1 MSNNSKDRPWPV
13 NKQSGMVA
21 WESPANIALVKYWGK
36 YPVQMPM
43 NPSISF
49 VLQESV
55 VRLRLAFSDTGGKH
69 SGVHAFLLNGQPNN
83 AFRDRIAGFLE
94 SLHPVF
100 PFLGVMRLSISS
112 ESTFPHSAGIA
123 SSAAAFS
130 ALSLCLCEME
140 RMAGITDAEKT
151 NPVDRRHEAGEP
163 TNLPGEAW
171 RKSLLADPGFIRKAS
186 HIARLG
192 SGSACRSLQDG
203 FVVWGK
209 TSLLD
214 QSHDEYALR
223 VDDEVVAP
231 VFYTLRDAVLIV
243 DDTTKKV
250 SSSAG
255 HALMHTH
262 AYRHARKEQVDGNL
276 GLLLKALKEGDEDV
290 FFRVLENEAL
300 SLHSLMMSSNPGY
313 ILLKPNTIRLLD
325 MIRDF
330 REQHGV
336 KLGFTMDAG
345 PNIHLLYLER
355 DKQVVHDWINSQLL
369 PLCKNQTWID
379 DAMGKGPQPLSS

>member
-1 MSNNSKDRPWPV
+1 MLWPV
-13 NKQSGMVA
+13 NKQSGLVA

-36 YPVQMPM
+36 YPGQLPM

-55 VRLRLAFSDTGGKH
+55 VRLRLGYSHAAGETAGLQAFT
-69 SGVHAFLLNGQPNN
+69 LNGQPNK
-83 AFRDRIAGFLE
+83 AFKDRIAAFLE
-94 SLHPVF
+94 SLHAVF
-100 PFLGVMRLSISS
+100 PFLGVLHISISS

-130 ALSLCLCEME
+130 ALALCLCEMDRLAE
-140 RMAGITDAEKT
+140 AGAGHSD
-151 NPVDRRHEAGEP
+151 PVDSSHDPHKNGH
-163 TNLPGEAW
+163 LPAEAW
-171 RKSLLADPGFIRKAS
+171 RESLLADPGFIRKAS

-203 FVVWGK
+203 FVVWGV

-214 QSHDEYALR
+214 QSHDEYAFR
-223 VDDEVVAP
+223 VDDKRVAP

-243 DDTTKKV
+243 DDATKRV

-255 HALMHTH
+255 HALMHAH
-262 AYRHARKEQVDGNL
+262 AYRQARKEQVETNL

-300 SLHSLMMSSNPGY
+300 SLHSLMMSSTPGY
-313 ILLKPNTIRLLD
+313 ILMKPNTIRLLD
-325 MIRDF
+325 LIRDF
-330 REQHGV
+330 REQHEV

-345 PNIHLLYLER
+345 PNIHLLYFEK
-355 DKQVVHDWINSQLL
+355 DKQVVHEWINTQLL

-379 DAMGKGPQPLSS
+379 DAMGRGPLPLSG